1 MSALLLI
8 AAALGLMIVISD
20 MVKPKNPTG
29 LQKQDDFQW
38 DVTPYVGGC
47 HNALS
52 MENAARARGFT
63 AERPVIGWRES
74 KQTRKHSASK
84 FN

>member
-52 MENAARARGFT
+52 MENAARARGFKRISDYI
-63 AERPVIGWRES
+63 EWRDS
-74 KQTRKHSASK
+74 KKTRKHYA
-84 FN
+84 